1 MSDVLVSGGTFL
13 GGLGIFL
20 LAVGM
25 LTEGLRLAAG
35 DALRGILARST
46 RTPLRGVASG
56 VLVTAVVQSS
66 SAVTVATIGFVNA
79 GLLSLSQ
86 ALGVVYG
93 ANIGTTVTGWLV
105 AAVGFDL
112 DLEAFALPLI
122 GIGMLLRLVGSST
135 RIGAAGEALAGFG
148 LFFVGVDVLKTAFE
162 GAAASF
168 DLAQL
173 SPQGVWGLLA
183 CLAIGVAMTVATQSS
198 SASIAITLTAATSGV
213 LALDTAAAMVIGAN
227 VGTTS
232 TAVLATM
239 GATASA
245 RRVAAAHVA
254 FNGITALVAL
264 LLLPALLWGVG
275 RFETLLGMPSVPAVS
290 LALFHTVFNVLGV
303 VLMLP
308 LTPRLAAF
316 LDRRFVSSAERLGRP
331 MHLDRSVA
339 GTPSLAMDALILE
352 LTRLLALTRTW
363 VHESASAARAADRH
377 LTEQRDAIR
386 RLSGAV
392 VEFLAR
398 LERSRL
404 TQDVAQQLPIV
415 LRILNYVEEATE
427 LAQEAA
433 EHAEVIDVLADG
445 PVGAE
450 VLEFQARALAIVA
463 ACDPEVDGFDADRLG
478 EELADLKMHWHGLKD
493 VLLEAGADGRVPFSQ
508 INPGIESLRN
518 RMRLAEQFLKAARRL
533 RGLALA
539 RPLPEVAPP
548 EVAEVP
554 VAEVPVAE
562 APVEAEAGAVNR
574 EAEAGERSAALEAE
588 PEPGPEA
595 ERGT

>member
-1 MSDVLVSGGTFL
+1 
-13 GGLGIFL
+13 
-20 LAVGM
+20 M
-25 LTEGLRLAAG
+25 LTDGLRLAAG
-35 DALRGILARST
+35 DALRDILARST

-105 AAVGFDL
+105 AAVGFDI

-122 GIGMLLRLVGSST
+122 GIGMFLRLAGTST
-135 RIGAAGEALAGFG
+135 RLGAAGEALAGFG
-148 LFFVGVDVLKTAFE
+148 LFFVGIDVLKTAFE
-162 GAAASF
+162 GVAATL
-168 DLAQL
+168 DLTQL
-173 SPQGVWGLLA
+173 SPQGIWGLLA
-183 CLAIGVAMTVATQSS
+183 CLGIGVAMTVVTQSS
-198 SASIAITLTAATSGV
+198 SAAIAITLTAATSGV

-239 GATASA
+239 GATSSA

-254 FNGITALVAL
+254 FNGITAMVAL
-264 LLLPALLWGVG
+264 LLLPALLWAVG
-275 RFETLLGMPSVPAVS
+275 RFESLLGMPSVPAVS
-290 LALFHTVFNVLGV
+290 LALFHTIFNVLGV
-303 VLMLP
+303 MLMLP
-308 LTPRLAAF
+308 ITPRLSAF
-316 LDRRFVSSAERLGRP
+316 LNRRFVSPAERLGRP
-331 MHLDRSVA
+331 LHLDRSVS
-339 GTPSLAMDALILE
+339 GTPSLALDALILE
-352 LTRLLALTRTW
+352 LTRLLALTRAW
-363 VHESASAARAADRH
+363 VHGSASALRAADRM
-377 LTEQRDAIR
+377 LPQQREAIHQ
-386 RLSGAV
+386 LGGAI
-392 VEFLAR
+392 VEFLAQ

-404 TQDVAQQLPIV
+404 TQDVARQLPIV

-427 LAQEAA
+427 LAVEAA
-433 EHAEVIDVLADG
+433 EHAHVIDVLADG

-463 ACDPEVDGFDADRLG
+463 ACDPEQDSFDADRLA
-478 EELADLKMHWHGLKD
+478 EELEDLKARWHGLKD

-518 RMRLAEQFLKAARRL
+518 RMRLAEQFLKAARRV

-539 RPLPEVAPP
+539 RPLPEGTSPDVTD
-548 EVAEVP
+548 ESQESAESKDL
-554 VAEVPVAE
+554 ELRE
-562 APVEAEAGAVNR
+562 APGEVVEGAIADAVQDR
-574 EAEAGERSAALEAE
+574 QASS
-588 PEPGPEA
+588 
-595 ERGT
+595 